1 MSDSGEEGPGA
12 KRQGS
17 TRNKSSPVSI
27 DWEDEEEAVARDT
40 VEDLVTNSSGKG
52 STLKE
57 RDTVQDSVDHSTGK
71 GSTVTPRS
79 TVQDS
84 VTLSSGK
91 SSTSKERDTVQDSVA
106 LSAGKSSTSKER
118 DTVQDSVNYSSV
130 KSSTSKERDTVQD
143 SVTLSSGKS
152 STSKE
157 RDTVQ
162 NSVDNSSGK
171 GSTSKER
178 STVQDSVGRSSG
190 KSGTV
195 RSTVQ
200 DSVDYFGGKG
210 NAVTPRNTVQDS
222 INYSPEVRS
231 AVTPRNTAQDSINY
245 SPRKGSI
252 LKVPEDEDVP
262 VSEDSSPERQSLG
275 DELPGPRTT
284 IASNVESGTASDD
297 SGAAS
302 RQPSQDED
310 IRSTSKSRRLEYF
323 RSGADADCQVH
334 VLSTCPASN
343 DPVASVCYKK
353 FGCHR
358 IFLATASDKLEQ
370 DVYQN
375 KQWNG
380 VLQINGVSPESVEI
394 FLEFIYTFE
403 VTSPLVQ
410 LNLVGDIFIL
420 SCAYNMPELLRSFSE
435 KLKQQEWPLDGIFPA
450 FDLAFRHNLTD
461 LERICMEK
469 ILEKGE
475 ILTRERSLMDLQIY
489 TLNYVIQH
497 WLVAEL
503 VSQDDL
509 INILKRYQEIN
520 EITFANTQKFPH
532 FTKIIKYFPTV
543 LLDAEGFINQY

>member
-1 MSDSGEEGPGA
+1 MSDSGEEGPGG

-17 TRNKSSPVSI
+17 TRDKSPPASI
-27 DWEDEEEAVARDT
+27 DWEDEEVAEPRDT
-40 VEDLVTNSSGKG
+40 LEDLVAHSPEKG
-52 STLKE
+52 SNLTE
-57 RDTVQDSVDHSTGK
+57 RNTVQDSVDHSSGK
-71 GSTVTPRS
+71 GSAVTARN

-84 VTLSSGK
+84 IDQSSGK
-91 SSTSKERDTVQDSVA
+91 SSTSR
-106 LSAGKSSTSKER
+106 
-118 DTVQDSVNYSSV
+118 
-130 KSSTSKERDTVQD
+130 
-143 SVTLSSGKS
+143 
-152 STSKE
+152 
-157 RDTVQ
+157 
-162 NSVDNSSGK
+162 
-171 GSTSKER
+171 ER
-178 STVQDSVGRSSG
+178 STVQDSVDHSSGKGRTLKPRNTPYPGQDLVDHSSERSSASKGTPRSTVPDSVDHSSG
-190 KSGTV
+190 KSSTSRERTTVEDSVDHSSGKASTV

-200 DSVDYFGGKG
+200 DSVDYFGGKS
-210 NAVTPRNTVQDS
+210 N
-222 INYSPEVRS
+222 
-231 AVTPRNTAQDSINY
+231 AVTPRNTAQDSIDY
-245 SPRKGSI
+245 SPKKGSAVTPRNTIQDSITYTPRKGSI
-252 LKVPEDEDVP
+252 LKTPEDDNRTIP
-262 VSEDSSPERQSLG
+262 SSENSSPDRLSLG
-275 DELPGPRTT
+275 DLPGPRTT

-297 SGAAS
+297 SGQDS
-302 RQPSQDED
+302 RKPSRDED

-334 VLSTCPASN
+334 VLSTCPAPD

-358 IFLATASDKLEQ
+358 LFLATASDKLEQ

-435 KLKQQEWPLDGIFPA
+435 KLKQLDWPLDGIFPA
-450 FDLAFRHNLTD
+450 FDLAFRHNLTE

-469 ILEKGE
+469 IMEKGE
-475 ILTRERSLMDLQIY
+475 VLTRERGLMDLQIY
-489 TLNYVIQH
+489 ALNYVIQH

-503 VSQDDL
+503 VSQDEL
-509 INILKRYQEIN
+509 INILKQYQEVN

-532 FTKIIKYFPTV
+532 FTKIIKYFPSV
-543 LLDAEGFINQY
+543 LLDAEGFISQY

>member
-27 DWEDEEEAVARDT
+27 DWEDEEEVVARDT
-40 VEDLVTNSSGKG
+40 VEDLVDHSSGKG
-52 STLKE
+52 STLME
-57 RDTVQDSVDHSTGK
+57 RDTVQDSVNYSSAK
-71 GSTVTPRS
+71 ESTVTPRN

-84 VTLSSGK
+84 VVLSSGK
-91 SSTSKERDTVQDSVA
+91 SSTSKERDTVQDSLA
-106 LSAGKSSTSKER
+106 LSSGKSNTSKERDNVQDSVNNSTGKSSTSKER
-118 DTVQDSVNYSSV
+118 NTVQDSVDN
-130 KSSTSKERDTVQD
+130 
-143 SVTLSSGKS
+143 SSGKS

-157 RDTVQ
+157 RNTI
-162 NSVDNSSGK
+162 
-171 GSTSKER
+171 
-178 STVQDSVGRSSG
+178 QDSVDRSSG

-195 RSTVQ
+195 RNTVQ
-200 DSVDYFGGKG
+200 DSVDYFVEKG
-210 NAVTPRNTVQDS
+210 NAVTPRNTAQDSINYSPENRSAVTPRNTVQDS
-222 INYSPEVRS
+222 INYSPENRS
-231 AVTPRNTAQDSINY
+231 AVTPRNTVQDSINY

-262 VSEDSSPERQSLG
+262 VSEDSSPERVSLG
-275 DELPGPRTT
+275 DDLPGPRTT

-302 RQPSQDED
+302 RKPSQDED
-310 IRSTSKSRRLEYF
+310 IRSTSKTRRLEYF
-323 RSGADADCQVH
+323 RSGVDADCQVH

-420 SCAYNMPELLRSFSE
+420 SCAYNIPELLRSFSE
-435 KLKQQEWPLDGIFPA
+435 KLKQQDWPMDGIFPA

-461 LERICMEK
+461 LERICMEVGK
-469 ILEKGE
+469 K
-475 ILTRERSLMDLQIY
+475 
-489 TLNYVIQH
+489 
-497 WLVAEL
+497 
-503 VSQDDL
+503 
-509 INILKRYQEIN
+509 
-520 EITFANTQKFPH
+520 
-532 FTKIIKYFPTV
+532 
-543 LLDAEGFINQY
+543 